1 MCLIQPLPG
10 SFESLGS
17 SDLRVWGTSAED
29 KRDTHSK
36 EPAPEGT
43 GKVSAIAVQSQ
54 TRSMIIAC
62 AIPPPVHIVTSPV
75 LRSLRSSSSSI
86 VPISMEPVAA
96 IG

>member
-17 SDLRVWGTSAED
+17 SDLRVRGTSAED
-29 KRDTHSK
+29 KGDTYSK

-43 GKVSAIAVQSQ
+43 GKMSAKAVQSQ
-54 TRSMIIAC
+54 TRSMIMAG
-62 AIPPPVHIVTSPV
+62 AIPPPVHMVISPV
-75 LRSLRSSSSSI
+75 FRSLRSSSSSM

>member
-29 KRDTHSK
+29 KGDTHSK

-43 GKVSAIAVQSQ
+43 GKMSAKAVQSQ
-54 TRSMIIAC
+54 TRSMIMAG
-62 AIPPPVHIVTSPV
+62 AIPPPVHMVISPV
-75 LRSLRSSSSSI
+75 FRSLRSSSSSM
-86 VPISMEPVAA
+86 VPISIEPVAA

>member
-1 MCLIQPLPG
+1 MRLIQPSAG
-10 SFESLGS
+10 SFKSLGLN
-17 SDLRVWGTSAED
+17 DLGVWGASAQDRGE
-29 KRDTHSK
+29 THGK

-54 TRSMIIAC
+54 TRSMIIAG
-62 AIPPPVHIVTSPV
+62 AIPPPVHMVISPV
-75 LRSLRSSSSSI
+75 FRSLRSSSSSM